1 MRQRSKTKAQT
12 SERRVH
18 KTVKGW
24 AKTRFLGEWL
34 LCGRTGAGDS
44 PVAII
49 ATTQPFS
56 RFRFLILGTIGK
68 TLFCI
73 AIPYNGEKPSRRG
86 APFRASREKV
96 RWRGADPR
104 GMSVDGQKWDFP
116 AIELGGGGS

>member
-1 MRQRSKTKAQT
+1 MRRRSITKEKT

-18 KTVKGW
+18 KTVEGW

-34 LCGRTGAGDS
+34 LCGRKGAGGA

-68 TLFCI
+68 TLFRI

-104 GMSVDGQKWDFP
+104 VMSVDRQKVDFP
-116 AIELGGGGS
+116 TIEPGVGGS